1 MDQLTQFITDH
12 KIPVGE
18 AGAAAFDWFTG
29 TFQPVFDFITT
40 WVGWVMDNS
49 TAGLEK
55 VPPLVFIVV
64 VAALAY
70 AIQRTWQIVVLV
82 VVCLLF
88 VLNQGLW
95 QPTMETTVLVVYST
109 AVSLLIGIPVG
120 ILCARRPRLYV
131 AISPLLDMMQVI
143 PTFVY
148 LIPALLLFGLGMMP
162 ALVATVIFAVA
173 LPIRTTYVG
182 VSEVNKA
189 LVEAGESFGC
199 TGWQLLMK
207 VRIPAALPTIMI
219 GVNQTIMLCLSM
231 VVIAALVGAPG
242 LGVSVVRALS
252 QMNTALGIEGG
263 LGIVVVAIVLDR
275 ILKRRV
281 RARAKPKS

>member
-1 MDQLTQFITDH
+1 
-12 KIPVGE
+12 
-18 AGAAAFDWFTG
+18 
-29 TFQPVFDFITT
+29 
-40 WVGWVMDNS
+40 
-49 TAGLEK
+49 
-55 VPPLVFIVV
+55 
-64 VAALAY
+64 
-70 AIQRTWQIVVLV
+70 
-82 VVCLLF
+82 
-88 VLNQGLW
+88 
-95 QPTMETTVLVVYST
+95 METTVLVVYAT

-120 ILCARRPRLYV
+120 IWCARRPKVYV
-131 AISPLLDMMQVI
+131 ALSPLLDMMQVI

-148 LIPALLLFGLGMMP
+148 LIPALVLFGLGMVP

-281 RARAKPKS
+281 RTAKRT

>member
-1 MDQLTQFITDH
+1 MDQITQFITDN
-12 KIPVGE
+12 KIPIGPY
-18 AGAAAFDWFTG
+18 GASAFDWFTS
-29 TFQPVFDFITT
+29 TFEPVFDFITT
-40 WVGWVMDNS
+40 VLGWVMDHS
-49 TAGLEK
+49 TSALEQ
-55 VPPLVFIVV
+55 VPPLVFIIA
-64 VAALAY
+64 VAAIAY
-70 AIQRTWQIVVLV
+70 LVQRTWQIVVLIV
-82 VVCLLF
+82 ICLLF

-109 AVSLLIGIPVG
+109 AVSLLIGIPIG
-120 ILCARRPRLYV
+120 IICARRPKLYL

-148 LIPALLLFGLGMMP
+148 LIPALALFGLGMVP
-162 ALVATVIFAVA
+162 GLVATVIFAVA

-182 VSEVNKA
+182 ISEVNKA

-199 TGWQLLMK
+199 TNWQLLTK

-242 LGVSVVRALS
+242 LGVNVLRGLS
-252 QMNTALGIEGG
+252 QMNVALGLESG
-263 LGIVVVAIVLDR
+263 LGIVAVAIVLDR
-275 ILKRRV
+275 IMKQRKARRRV
-281 RARAKPKS
+281 KS

>member
-1 MDQLTQFITDH
+1 MDQIEQFITNN
-12 KIPVGE
+12 KIPVGQWG
-18 AGAAAFDWFTG
+18 AGAFNWFTA
-29 TFQPVFDFITT
+29 TFQPVFDFITN
-40 WVGWVMDNS
+40 WLGWLMDSS
-49 TAGLEK
+49 TTGLEK
-55 VPPLVFIVV
+55 VPPLIFILVI
-64 VAALAY
+64 AALGY
-70 AIQRTWQIVVLV
+70 WMQRTWQIVVLV

-95 QPTMETTVLVVYST
+95 QATMETTVLVVYAT

-120 ILCARRPRLYV
+120 IWCARRPKVYV
-131 AISPLLDMMQVI
+131 ALSPLLDMMQVI

-148 LIPALLLFGLGMMP
+148 LIPALVLFGLGMVP

-199 TGWQLLMK
+199 TGWQLLMR

-281 RARAKPKS
+281 RVRKART

>member
-1 MDQLTQFITDH
+1 MDQVTQFIISH
-12 KIPVGE
+12 KIPVGA
-18 AGAAAFDWFTG
+18 AGADAFAWFTA

-40 WVGWVMDNS
+40 WLGALMDAS
-49 TAGLEK
+49 TSWLEK
-55 VPPLVFIVV
+55 VPPLIFILVI
-64 VAALAY
+64 AALGY
-70 AIQRTWQIVVLV
+70 WMQRTWQIVVLIA
-82 VVCLLF
+82 VCLLF

-95 QPTMETTVLVVYST
+95 EATMETTVLVVYAT

-120 ILCARRPRLYV
+120 IWCARRPRIYV
-131 AISPLLDMMQVI
+131 AISPILDLMQVT

-148 LIPALLLFGLGMMP
+148 LIPALVLFGLGMVP

-199 TGWQLLMK
+199 TGWQLLTK
-207 VRIPAALPTIMI
+207 VRIPAALPYIMV

-252 QMNTALGIEGG
+252 QMNTGLGIESG

-281 RARAKPKS
+281 RVRAKKA